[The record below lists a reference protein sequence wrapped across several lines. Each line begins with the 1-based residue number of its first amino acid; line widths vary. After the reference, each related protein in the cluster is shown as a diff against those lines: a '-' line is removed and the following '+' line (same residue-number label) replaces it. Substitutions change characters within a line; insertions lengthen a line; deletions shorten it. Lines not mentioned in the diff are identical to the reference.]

1 MKFDFNG
8 EKSIYLQIADEI
20 EDAIFIGVFSEETQI
35 PSTTEI
41 SLNYK
46 INPATVLKGINI
58 LVENG
63 IIYKK
68 RGIGMFVTEGAKV
81 KIKQKMQNN
90 FFEFYIAKVVSEAN
104 KLNLTKEELIKMI
117 ERGYLNEH
125 NWN

>member
-125 NWN
+125 N